1 MNLKKYRITFEPT
14 LLQETGARPAIYSH
28 NRREFFQNIIK
39 YLLRLRENGDIKDDT
54 FDYFVKKI
62 TAEFI
67 EIELSE
73 RINKI
78 LKNKTLFNHLGELF

>member
-1 MNLKKYRITFEPT
+1 M
-14 LLQETGARPAIYSH
+14 
-28 NRREFFQNIIK
+28 IK